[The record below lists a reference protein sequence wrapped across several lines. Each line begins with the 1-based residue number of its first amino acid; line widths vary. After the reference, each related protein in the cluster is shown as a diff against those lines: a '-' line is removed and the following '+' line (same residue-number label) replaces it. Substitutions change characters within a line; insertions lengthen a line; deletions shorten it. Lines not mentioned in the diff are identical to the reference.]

1 MLKSLKRFGTDLKK
15 YKEYIIY
22 STKSDLKR
30 QVAGTLFGYLWWLLD
45 PLLHMFVYTV
55 LVTIIFKRDQPAF
68 PLFVFCALL
77 CWKWLTSSLGSSA
90 TCIKRKSGIIRQ
102 IYLPKFVLPL
112 IDVATNFVK
121 FLFGIVILLIMMG
134 IYRIVPT
141 WHMMEVAPILIVNF
155 FLIYGISLNFAHIGA
170 IYSDFKNLISHLLR
184 LWFYLSP
191 GLYSLSRIP
200 EEYRWL
206 WRLNPITSIF
216 ESYRNVIMYG
226 TSPMYKD
233 LGIWLIISII
243 ILILGINKI
252 YKFDKN
258 YAKVV

>member
-1 MLKSLKRFGTDLKK
+1 MLRTVNRFIGDLKK

-45 PLLHMFVYTV
+45 PLLHMFVYTI
-55 LVTIIFKRDQPAF
+55 LVTIIFRRDQPAF

-77 CWKWLTSSLGSSA
+77 SWKWLTSSLGSST
-90 TCIKRKSGIIRQ
+90 TCIKRKAGIIRQ

-121 FLFGIVILLIMMG
+121 FLFGIIILLMMMG
-134 IYRIVPT
+134 IYRITPT
-141 WHMMEVAPILIVNF
+141 WHMLEIVPILIVNF
-155 FLIYGISLNFAHIGA
+155 LFIYGISLNFAHVGA
-170 IYSDFKNLISHLLR
+170 LYSDFKNVISHMLR
-184 LWFYLSP
+184 LWFYVSP
-191 GLYSLSRIP
+191 GIYSLSRIP
-200 EEYRWL
+200 EKYRWV
-206 WRLNPITSIF
+206 WKLNPITSFF
-216 ESYRNVIMYG
+216 ESYRNVFMYG
-226 TSPMYKD
+226 APPMYKE
-233 LGIWLIISII
+233 LAVWSVVSII
-243 ILILGINKI
+243 ILFAGIHKI

>member
-1 MLKSLKRFGTDLKK
+1 MLKTVNRFTGDLKK

-45 PLLHMFVYTV
+45 PILHMIVYTI
-55 LVTIIFKRDQPAF
+55 LVGYIYRNNQPAF
-68 PLFVFCALL
+68 PLFIFCALL
-77 CWKWLTSSLGSSA
+77 PWKWLTSSLGSST
-90 TCIKRKSGIIRQ
+90 TCINRKAGIIRQ
-102 IYLPKFVLPL
+102 IYLPKFVLSL
-112 IDVATNFVK
+112 VEVATNFVK
-121 FLFGIVILLIMMG
+121 FLFGIIILIVMMG

-141 WHMMEVAPILIVNF
+141 WHLVEILPVLFVNF
-155 FLIYGISLNFAHIGA
+155 FLIYGISLNFSHIGTL
-170 IYSDFKNLISHLLR
+170 YSDFKNLVSHLLR

-200 EEYRWL
+200 EKYRWL
-206 WRLNPITSIF
+206 WRLNPITAFF
-216 ESYRNVIMYG
+216 ESYRNIILYG
-226 TSPMYKD
+226 KSPMYKD
-233 LGIWLIISII
+233 LLIWLVISLMIFTF
-243 ILILGINKI
+243 GIYKV